1 MKSVYIDVLITVN
14 VFIDFILIL
23 CTKKGALYQHLVLKK
38 IVACVASG
46 GSSKVL
52 LHFSLPCLS
61 F

>member
-23 CTKKGALYQHLVLKK
+23 CTKKALCINTSFKK
-38 IVACVASG
+38 CCLRRFWEEC
-46 GSSKVL
+46 KVL